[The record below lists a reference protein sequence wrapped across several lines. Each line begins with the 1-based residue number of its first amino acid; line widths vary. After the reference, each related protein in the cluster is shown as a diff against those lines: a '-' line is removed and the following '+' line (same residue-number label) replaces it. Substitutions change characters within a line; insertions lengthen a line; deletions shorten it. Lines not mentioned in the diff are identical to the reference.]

1 MSDKTATNLFMFS
14 PLTEYAGFYQE
25 LIKGISGYQSLG
37 NRLIQLG
44 EQAHAFRQF
53 DKVKEIG
60 QILSN
65 LPVKHYQ
72 AIGNYYMA
80 VAFNRCGNGDMDKAQ
95 RLFELAVDTAPPQYR
110 AKAILSLAAVSAH
123 KKDTD
128 SELYYF
134 VESLKASCD
143 FSTHLI
149 ALRGIAVHKAREG
162 FHKQALNDLERTLTL
177 AKYASP
183 HIYFDYLNA
192 VAVELGEAGRKDEAR
207 DMIKHVVASPFAPA
221 YPEWQETARDLQEP
235 NRSFGAFRPVQH
247 KLVEVKPQVDHRA
260 STEAQPE
267 PPTKVLDFPPSVVPF
282 PPLKEAPRPNKPK
295 RLKSQEAEYMNIA
308 DKKEYIMAAIK
319 SGAIPESEY
328 KRMMYLLGLV
338 ESGPAEQII
347 DLEDDALL
355 DSIIMN
361 WCNLIEPEQFVAVVS
376 ALRDCK
382 DDLRRKAIMDNMIT
396 IAYQQ
401 TASNTDSES
410 EWRKKVE
417 CRLPAK

>member
-1 MSDKTATNLFMFS
+1 
-14 PLTEYAGFYQE
+14 
-25 LIKGISGYQSLG
+25 
-37 NRLIQLG
+37 
-44 EQAHAFRQF
+44 
-53 DKVKEIG
+53 
-60 QILSN
+60 
-65 LPVKHYQ
+65 
-72 AIGNYYMA
+72 
-80 VAFNRCGNGDMDKAQ
+80 
-95 RLFELAVDTAPPQYR
+95 
-110 AKAILSLAAVSAH
+110 
-123 KKDTD
+123 
-128 SELYYF
+128 
-134 VESLKASCD
+134 
-143 FSTHLI
+143 
-149 ALRGIAVHKAREG
+149 
-162 FHKQALNDLERTLTL
+162 
-177 AKYASP
+177 
-183 HIYFDYLNA
+183 
-192 VAVELGEAGRKDEAR
+192 
-207 DMIKHVVASPFAPA
+207 
-221 YPEWQETARDLQEP
+221 
-235 NRSFGAFRPVQH
+235 
-247 KLVEVKPQVDHRA
+247 
-260 STEAQPE
+260 
-267 PPTKVLDFPPSVVPF
+267 
-282 PPLKEAPRPNKPK
+282 
-295 RLKSQEAEYMNIA
+295 MNIA